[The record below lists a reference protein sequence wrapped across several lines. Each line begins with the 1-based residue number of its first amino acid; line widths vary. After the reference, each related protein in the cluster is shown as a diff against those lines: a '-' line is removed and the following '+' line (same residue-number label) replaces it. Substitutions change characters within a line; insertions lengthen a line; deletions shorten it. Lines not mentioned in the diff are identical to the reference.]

1 LRKAKIAVEALDLW
15 EFGKIGATPSLLVL
29 ALKRD

>member
-1 LRKAKIAVEALDLW
+1 VVESIDLW
-15 EFGKIGATPSLLVL
+15 EFGKIGATPSVMAL